1 VTAGGDHVSPPP
13 VDAHGLGLVIS
24 PLAKRGYVSRVQ
36 MDHVS
41 ILKFIQWNWVL
52 PALNARNSQ
61 SNDIRDMLQ

>member
-1 VTAGGDHVSPPP
+1 M
-13 VDAHGLGLVIS
+13 LVIS